1 MRRTM
6 TSRIGVALL
15 VIGATCYLSPT
26 FGEQYQSLKGVEG
39 LKITYDV
46 RSNSPKKTAL
56 FLKLIHQTYKHT
68 DLDGMPEAPEFVV
81 VFNGESVTLISEDH
95 DRFPRESRVHLEE
108 IAERVKSMAAEGIR
122 MEGCLTAAEIFSVDP
137 KLFHDE
143 IHGINNAWISIS
155 GYQAQGFSIIPVY

>member
-1 MRRTM
+1 MRRYV

-15 VIGATCYLSPT
+15 VIGATWCLSPA
-26 FGEQYQSLKGVEG
+26 FGEPYQSLKGVEG
-39 LKITYDV
+39 LKITYDF
-46 RSNSPKKTAL
+46 RLNSPKKTAL
-56 FLKLIHQTYKHT
+56 FLKLIHQTYKDT
-68 DLDGMPEAPEFVV
+68 DLESLSQAPEFVV

-95 DRFPRESRVHLEE
+95 DRFPREDRVYLEE
-108 IAERVKSMAAEGIR
+108 IAERIKSMAAEGIR

-155 GYQAQGFSIIPVY
+155 GYQAQEFSIIPVY